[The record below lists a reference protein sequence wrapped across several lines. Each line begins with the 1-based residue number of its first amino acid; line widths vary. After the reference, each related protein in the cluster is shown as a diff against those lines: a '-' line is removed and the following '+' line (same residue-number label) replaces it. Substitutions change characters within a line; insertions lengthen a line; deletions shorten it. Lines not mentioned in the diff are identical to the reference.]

1 MSGNFRSLAI
11 KFGVLLFIT
20 VIISSGCAMFPVE
33 EERLAPPLIMPEEE
47 VFELYTV
54 TPKDIYR
61 LVQATGILISSEE
74 QTVFFELQGTR
85 LDDILVKPG
94 DGVASGDL
102 LAKGESGRLEEQI
115 KLQTLDVEK
124 LEIDL
129 RFLSETMSLA
139 EADDQASEDD
149 LRRIRRDID
158 IKKLDLK
165 GANILLE
172 SLEEQLNQMRLVSP
186 IEGIVTY
193 VADFRQ
199 GEVVDAYRPLVTV
212 ANALTLQIMYQ
223 GASVMPV
230 RTGMNAKVFYGGEEL
245 QGEVI
250 MAPDSPRIGQEA
262 INRDEIRI
270 GVENLPQDAKMGD
283 SVDFEIIIQYKE
295 DTLVIP
301 RRALQRFM
309 GETTVLVMDN
319 DAKRELNVEVGIETS
334 TEVEIISGLKEGQMV
349 IVH

>member
-1 MSGNFRSLAI
+1 MSGIFRPLAI
-11 KFGVLLFIT
+11 KFGVLLFFI
-20 VIISSGCAMFPVE
+20 VIVSSGCAMFPVE
-33 EERLAPPLIMPEEE
+33 EERLAPPLIRPEEE

-54 TPKDIYR
+54 TPRNIYS

-74 QTVFFELQGTR
+74 QTVFFDLHGVR
-85 LDDILVKPG
+85 LEDIVVEPG
-94 DGVASGDL
+94 DSVVPGDL
-102 LAKGESGRLEEQI
+102 LALGESNRLEEQI
-115 KLQTLDVEK
+115 KLQSINVDK

-129 RFLSETMSLA
+129 RFLNENMYLA
-139 EADDQASEDD
+139 KADSQTSKDD
-149 LRRIRRDID
+149 LRRLRRDID
-158 IKKLDLK
+158 IKTLDLK
-165 GANILLE
+165 GANILLDG
-172 SLEEQLNQMRLVSP
+172 LEEQLNQVRLMSP

-199 GEVVDAYRPLVTV
+199 GDVVDAYRPLVTV
-212 ANALTLQIMYQ
+212 ANPLTLQIMYQ

-230 RTGMNAKVFYGGEEL
+230 RTGMNAKVFYGGEEY

-270 GVENLPQDAKMGD
+270 GVKNLPDNAEMGN
-283 SVDFEIIIQYKE
+283 SVDFEIILQYKE

-334 TEVEIISGLKEGQMV
+334 TEVEIISGLKEGQTV